1 MKTVF
6 SNQELFHIYASGA
19 QEYGRSANGNVYF
32 ENGILYS
39 YGKHFPIALEYGGKY
54 LFTRDSYSVTTSKH
68 VSQARSALRHRDCIE
83 LPALRVI
90 QELLWIKGRAKN
102 SHNPEYYRQDL
113 PKQAA
118 AYCKGMAR
126 EIQNAQGKLKRA
138 RSDWMKEYWQGE
150 IELHERAAR
159 FAWQDI
165 AGRKTDPIKGAL
177 QQDKKERKAR
187 LIAAI
192 EFDLSQFTRGAKFS
206 KAREYALEIARM
218 RRNLN
223 RDVHG
228 GKDLEYIAIR
238 VRAACESRMA
248 DLRRK
253 RVAIN
258 AGNREFMTKAMQS
271 KLKAAHNNA
280 QLAIERY
287 IDPIYSVAC
296 AEVKRFQ
303 DMTRKERES
312 RFHAREI
319 HSISGRDIICRVH
332 NDNVE
337 TSGGARVPLK
347 DAMRLFKFAQHC
359 RNDNEGY
366 KGGLKIGH
374 YNLNEI
380 DPSGNV
386 TIGCHYITWDAISD
400 CAARYMPELLQKEF
414 A

>member
-32 ENGILYS
+32 ENGVLYS

-90 QELLWIKGRAKN
+90 QELLFIKERAKHG
-102 SHNPEYYRQDL
+102 HNPKYYKQDL

-126 EIQNAQGKLKRA
+126 EIKNAQDKLSRA
-138 RSDWMKEYWQGE
+138 RSEWMKKYWQGE
-150 IELHERAAR
+150 IELHEFAAR
-159 FAWQDI
+159 FVWQEL
-165 AGRKTDPIKGAL
+165 AGRKSDPIKGAL
-177 QQDKKERKAR
+177 KQDKQERKGR
-187 LIAAI
+187 LITGI
-192 EFDLSQFTRGAKFS
+192 IYDVDQFTRVAKFA
-206 KAREYALEIARM
+206 KAREYALEIAKM
-218 RRNLN
+218 RRNLLRN
-223 RDVHG
+223 EHD

-238 VRAACESRMA
+238 VRAACESRMS

-253 RVAIN
+253 NTAIN
-258 AGNREFMTKAMQS
+258 AGNREFMTKAWQS
-271 KLKAAHNNA
+271 KLNAAYNNA
-280 QLAIERY
+280 ELAIERY
-287 IDPIYSVAC
+287 INPIYAVAC

-303 DMTRKERES
+303 DMTRKEKEA

-319 HSISGRDIICRVH
+319 HAIGGRDIICRVH
-332 NDNVE
+332 KENVE
-337 TSGGARVPLK
+337 TSGGARVPL
-347 DAMRLFKFAQHC
+347 DHAIRLFKFAEHC
-359 RNDNEGY
+359 RNDGKGY
-366 KGGLKIGH
+366 DGGFKIGA
-374 YNLNEI
+374 YNLNKIE
-380 DPSGNV
+380 PSGNV
-386 TIGCHYITWDAISD
+386 TIGCHYITWDAIAD
-400 CAARYMPELLQKEF
+400 CAARYMPELLQKEL